1 MTPEQYIE
9 KLIVISEKKL
19 NSVREILNLTK
30 EQSTVINEDSADEIQ
45 RLIGLKQIQID
56 LVDDLDKSFEVYYS
70 RLKSVLGVESIEEI
84 RVRQIQGAAELKQIV
99 TTIFNTTKEIQK
111 LEIENKNKVQAIVD
125 KLASDIRR
133 VRQSKVAN
141 NGYNVG
147 GKLPQPSY
155 FFDKKK

>member
-1 MTPEQYIE
+1 MTPEQYVQ
-9 KLIVISEKKL
+9 KLIEISEKKL
-19 NSVREILNLTK
+19 DSIREILNLTR
-30 EQSTVINEDSADEIQ
+30 EQATVITEDSADEIQ

-56 LVDDLDKSFEVYYS
+56 LIDELDSAFEVYYS

-84 RVRQIQGAAELKQIV
+84 RLRQIQGAAELKQIV
-99 TTIFNTTKEIQK
+99 ATILNTTKEIQK

-141 NGYNVG
+141 NGYNAG
-147 GKLPQPSY
+147 AKLPQPSY